1 MKLRTSLLIAV
12 VLCICSVSYSQIG
25 IKLGPMFGLTSPT
38 VDYTGDVKDFYSG
51 TKYGLRSGMN
61 FGAMGKVTLGPLNG
75 RVSIG
80 YASLDNSGVGD
91 PSNPNS
97 TGEIK
102 NSLFMF
108 TLGTEFG
115 FAIPMSPVKPY
126 AGIDILFSSISGS
139 FTFRGA
145 SHVDSQVENSI
156 KSSSRTGLGLSIG
169 SEVAF
174 GKTFTLDLSLRY
186 NLINLFGKEFKS
198 VTNANRIDSYVSLN
212 DAGDPAYSASDAKHP
227 IGNDRTIATI
237 QLQVGILFGF

>member
-1 MKLRTSLLIAV
+1 MKLRTLLLFVI
-12 VLCICSVSYSQIG
+12 VLCINSISYSQIG

-75 RVSIG
+75 RISIG
-80 YASLDNSGVGD
+80 YASLDNTGVAD

-97 TGEIK
+97 TGEIN

-115 FAIPMSPVKPY
+115 FVIPQSPVKPY

-139 FTFRGA
+139 FTFHGA
-145 SHVDSQVENSI
+145 SHVNSDVENSI
-156 KSSSRTGLGLSIG
+156 KSSSRTGLGLSVG

-186 NLINLFGKEFKS
+186 NLINLFGQEFTN

-212 DAGDPAYSASDAKHP
+212 DAGDPAYSAGDAKHP

-237 QLQVGILFGF
+237 VLQVGILFGF